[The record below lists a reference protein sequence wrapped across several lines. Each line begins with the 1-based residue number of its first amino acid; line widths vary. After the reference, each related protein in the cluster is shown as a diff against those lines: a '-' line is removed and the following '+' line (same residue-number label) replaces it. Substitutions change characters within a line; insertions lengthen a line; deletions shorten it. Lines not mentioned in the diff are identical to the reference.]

1 MYTTIGIIA
10 TSTTPTTPTNPT
22 TPTTPT
28 TPIAKIQLN
37 GKYSSII
44 VIHNIRRLVQ
54 NGSLY
59 IASSYTYKLR

>member
-10 TSTTPTTPTNPT
+10 TPTTPTTPTTPPT

-37 GKYSSII
+37 GKCSNII
-44 VIHNIRRLVQ
+44 VIHNIR
-54 NGSLY
+54 SM
-59 IASSYTYKLR
+59 KLKSI